1 MTTAVNSGA
10 SILSQYA
17 ISPTSGSS
25 TAASAAATATAAAA
39 ATQQT
44 LGENDFLT
52 MMMAQLQNQ
61 DPLNPMDN
69 SAFVAQLAQF
79 SQVSGIQN
87 LNTTMSSLSSNMT
100 SNQAL
105 QASSLIGKQVYVNSS
120 QAVYNGQGSFSGFVT
135 LPQSTD
141 NLTLQVSDASG
152 AVVQQIALGT
162 QAAGS
167 VPFTWNGSSSSGA
180 SVPAGTYQITATA
193 DIAGKNTQLAT
204 VLPASVNSVSF
215 SSSGGAV
222 QLNLQGL
229 GTTPLSS
236 VQQIA
241 Q

>member
-1 MTTAVNSGA
+1 M
-10 SILSQYA
+10 
-17 ISPTSGSS
+17 
-25 TAASAAATATAAAA
+25 
-39 ATQQT
+39 
-44 LGENDFLT
+44 
-52 MMMAQLQNQ
+52 
-61 DPLNPMDN
+61 
-69 SAFVAQLAQF
+69 
-79 SQVSGIQN
+79 
-87 LNTTMSSLSSNMT
+87 
-100 SNQAL
+100 
-105 QASSLIGKQVYVNSS
+105 
-120 QAVYNGQGSFSGFVT
+120 
-135 LPQSTD
+135 
-141 NLTLQVSDASG
+141 
-152 AVVQQIALGT
+152 VQQIALGT

>member
-1 MTTAVNSGA
+1 MTTPVNNGA

-17 ISPTSGSS
+17 ISPTSSNA
-25 TAASAAATATAAAA
+25 TTSAAATAAAAA
-39 ATQQT
+39 TATQQT

-105 QASSLIGKQVYVNSS
+105 QASSLIGKQVYVNSN
-120 QAVYNGQGSFSGFVT
+120 QAAYNGQGSFTGMVT

-141 NLTLQVSDASG
+141 NLSVQVSDASG
-152 AVVQQIALGT
+152 AVVQQMALGT

-180 SVPAGTYQITATA
+180 SMPAGTYTITATA

-215 SSSGGAV
+215 SSSGGAI